1 MRADTEGRVV
11 VGGQKDDCLGR
22 FWAAIRKS
30 VFWISH
36 APQWVLSVLRVSP
49 VIWYHGSYAVKI
61 SSISSVK
68 QESSTPVNSRS
79 PNLISKLSFSLIS
92 SLPTATGV
100 TSEKSLLDL
109 DAIHAAQLAEWSD
122 GIKVLKDG
130 GMTSQD
136 SANYIQASLVYT
148 LIISQY
154 WLPMKIL
161 TELALNIRLLDIT
174 GDGVEIPE
182 NVDIGP
188 GQCIFCN
195 DYSASWQSRIAPR
208 SIDFVFAK

>member
-1 MRADTEGRVV
+1 MRRNAVRSLKKKLGKEVWDVVCEQRVGCMLQGGWFNAARLLVPGMV
-11 VGGQKDDCLGR
+11 VMAKANPSKPLRFLRLSEDRKTIAWDDFEQRSG
-22 FWAAIRKS
+22 
-30 VFWISH
+30 
-36 APQWVLSVLRVSP
+36 SP
-49 VIWYHGSYAVKI
+49 SFESLTHRIKI

-68 QESSTPVNSRS
+68 QETSTPVNSRS

-100 TSEKSLLDL
+100 TLEKSLLDL

-136 SANYIQASLVYT
+136 SANYIQ
-148 LIISQY
+148 
-154 WLPMKIL
+154 IL

-188 GQCIFCN
+188 
-195 DYSASWQSRIAPR
+195 APR
-208 SIDFVFAK
+208 SVDFVFAK